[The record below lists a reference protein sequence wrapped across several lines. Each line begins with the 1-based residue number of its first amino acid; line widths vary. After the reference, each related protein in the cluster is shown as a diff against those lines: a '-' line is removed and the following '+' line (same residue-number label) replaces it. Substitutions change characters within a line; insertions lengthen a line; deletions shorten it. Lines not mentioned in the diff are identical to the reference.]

1 MAREV
6 KEINISNYELDL
18 RSDAEDTELTHHA
31 STPASSPSL
40 LWDLGDS
47 EADLNYSSQSTSD
60 NDIQPHDWRR
70 PLSRSSE
77 EDSGYYSQSN
87 GLSTPPRATAYLADA
102 STQTDIFIKSEAVDE
117 PAILVGENF
126 IFTPSVIRYA
136 PPAQVLVADATA
148 QIDELFI
155 QPNAAPK
162 PAIVADATAQI
173 DELFI
178 QPNAAPK
185 PAIVVDATAQ
195 IDGLFIQPNAAP
207 AHVLVAD
214 ATAQID
220 ELFVQP
226 NVIIPRLIRSGPH
239 ELPRE
244 PGTPFGFIIDEARG
258 RYYSYYFV

>member
-173 DELFI
+173 D
-178 QPNAAPK
+178 
-185 PAIVVDATAQ
+185 
-195 IDGLFIQPNAAP
+195 GLFIQPNAAP